1 MELARQVQELHDREL
16 AFEYEKRE
24 RLTRKIIELEQENH
38 KLRGLSKQHVSV
50 QVCTQDLND

>member
-1 MELARQVQELHDREL
+1 MELALQVQDLHDREL
-16 AFEYEKRE
+16 AMEYEKRE

-50 QVCTQDLND
+50 QVCT

>member
-1 MELARQVQELHDREL
+1 MELARQVQDIHDREL
-16 AFEYEKRE
+16 AVEYEKRE

>member
-1 MELARQVQELHDREL
+1 MQELHDREL
-16 AFEYEKRE
+16 TVEYEKRE

-38 KLRGLSKQHVSV
+38 KLKGLSKQHVSV